1 MDVEPMDVSDSV
13 PVTGDVNVITSWAR
27 RHPAANDA
35 YLRSAFQRVLDES
48 KMVPPEERLIMYDA
62 CDEAEVKAPL
72 GAHFRRRLD
81 ARRNT
86 KPKKSDDQTRRLHAR
101 LMRMASTL
109 AR

>member
-1 MDVEPMDVSDSV
+1 MDAEPMDVSDSV

-27 RHPAANDA
+27 PNPAANDA

-62 CDEAEVKAPL
+62 CDEGEVKEPL

-81 ARRNT
+81 ARRVV
-86 KPKKSDDQTRRLHAR
+86 RLA
-101 LMRMASTL
+101 LD
-109 AR
+109 